1 MAKATDPNENFS
13 YYSRLFLSCRDTCN
27 IEGCAHVTHKGAPF
41 TTGGC
46 IPACA
51 RDGSMLGPGEFPP
64 EFTLAMRLT
73 GWDCASD
80 CKYRCMRTIVRVRAV
95 EGLNTAKYYGK
106 WSFERVLGVQEI
118 VSCVASLANAAVHVW
133 FLPELW
139 RASSA
144 RPEAPDAGAT
154 SVFPRRLSASL
165 WFASGVVQTHGWL
178 WSAVFHA
185 RDTPWTHA
193 MDYGAAN
200 AIFFFA
206 AFAATARTFAVAEAR
221 RLAIAF
227 ACFAACFAAHLRYV
241 NRRQRRKPL
250 NNKVIQNYNIV

>member
-1 MAKATDPNENFS
+1 MCLALLISIAPTPSAGATAKATDPNENLS
-13 YYSRLFLSCRDTCN
+13 DYSRLVLSCRDPCN

-144 RPEAPDAGAT
+144 RPEALTKKNASAT
-154 SVFPRRLSASL
+154 SVFPHRLPAYHG
-165 WFASGVVQTHGWL
+165 FDSGVVH
-178 WSAVFHA
+178 
-185 RDTPWTHA
+185 TPRALCREVLHHENQPYHPTN
-193 MDYGAAN
+193 D
-200 AIFFFA
+200 
-206 AFAATARTFAVAEAR
+206 
-221 RLAIAF
+221 
-227 ACFAACFAAHLRYV
+227 
-241 NRRQRRKPL
+241 
-250 NNKVIQNYNIV
+250 